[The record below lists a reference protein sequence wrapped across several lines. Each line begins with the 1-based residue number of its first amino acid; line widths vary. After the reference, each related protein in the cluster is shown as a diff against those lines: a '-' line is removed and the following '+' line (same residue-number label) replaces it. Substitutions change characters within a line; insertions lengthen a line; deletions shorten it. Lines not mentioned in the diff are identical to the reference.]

1 MKTISISLKKNEKVY
16 FLGDFHL
23 GSLDKSE
30 SIKRERK
37 IISFL
42 DSIKSNAKDLFLM
55 GDLFDFWYEYKEVVP
70 KGFIRFF
77 GKIAEISD
85 NGTNIHLVLG
95 NHDMWVIDY
104 FKKEFKINVYNDLI
118 KVKINNNSLLIGH
131 GDGIGKGD
139 IGYKFLKTIF
149 KNQFIKFLYRWIHP
163 DIGIKIGKY
172 FSNKNKGK
180 EHNYSKI
187 NNNRIFNYCKEIEEI
202 SHYDYYIFAHSHLS
216 IEKEINKNSK

>member
-1 MKTISISLKKNEKVY
+1 MGLCIL
-16 FLGDFHL
+16 H
-23 GSLDKSE
+23 
-30 SIKRERK
+30 
-37 IISFL
+37 
-42 DSIKSNAKDLFLM
+42 NAKDLFLM

-149 KNQFIKFLYRWIHP
+149 K
-163 DIGIKIGKY
+163 KI
-172 FSNKNKGK
+172 
-180 EHNYSKI
+180 I
-187 NNNRIFNYCKEIEEI
+187 
-202 SHYDYYIFAHSHLS
+202 LPV
-216 IEKEINKNSK
+216 